1 MASKPTVQSNRIL
14 LAGGYVALALGFL
27 LAGVLPC
34 ARGMVAAQADI
45 RRDQQEIEARLAR
58 SRELQDITNQVA
70 LIHLQTTDFERLVP
84 PNQNLDFLTDL
95 TNQLNQAGMKDISL
109 HNLAETPLKRSLK
122 VPVEVRGKG
131 TFPQIRDFLT
141 RLENLHRL
149 CSVGRLSIDAD
160 SDLNGM
166 VEVQLTLYY
175 YYAIPTPQN

>member
-1 MASKPTVQSNRIL
+1 MASKPHAQSNRIL
-14 LAGGYVALALGFL
+14 LTGSYAALVLGFL

-34 ARGMVAAQADI
+34 VRSLRAAQADI
-45 RRDQQEIEARLAR
+45 RRDQQEIDARLAR
-58 SRELQDITNQVA
+58 ARELQDVTNQVA
-70 LIHLQTTDFERLVP
+70 LIHLETTDFERLVP
-84 PNQNLDFLTDL
+84 PSQNLDFLTDL
-95 TNQLNQAGMKDISL
+95 TDQLTQAGMRDISL

-131 TFPQIRDFLT
+131 TFLQIRDFLT

-149 CSVGRLSIDAD
+149 CSVGRLSIDTG

-175 YYAIPTPQN
+175 YYAKPTPMN